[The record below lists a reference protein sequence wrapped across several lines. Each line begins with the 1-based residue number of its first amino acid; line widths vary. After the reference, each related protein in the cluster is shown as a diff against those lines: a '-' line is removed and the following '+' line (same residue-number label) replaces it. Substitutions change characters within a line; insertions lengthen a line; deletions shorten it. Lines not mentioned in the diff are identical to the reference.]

1 MIIRS
6 KAPFRLG
13 LAGGGTDVSPYSDL
27 YGGCILNATISLYAY
42 ANIEPRDDGKIVFLI
57 PQTEEEYIFESAL
70 ELPILND
77 KADLMKGIYNRV
89 IKDFINKPLSFT
101 LTCAL
106 EVPFGSGLGTS
117 STLAVAILGA
127 YAEWLT
133 LPLGEYDLAYL
144 AYLIERVDL
153 RQAGGKQDQYAAAF
167 GGFNFMEFYA
177 EDKVIVN
184 PLRIRNETI
193 NELSNNMLLY
203 YTSSSRNSGDI
214 IEKQQRNV
222 KEQKA
227 KSLDAMHQIKNQ
239 AYEIKEA
246 ILKNNLDEIGH
257 ILHRGWTYKREM
269 ADGIST
275 PLFEEIYN
283 TAINAGSSGGKISG
297 AGGGGYVFFYCPGN
311 SKFAVIKALEN
322 LGLEKVE
329 TDGTFDPSVHE
340 AVSIEPVDDISKD
353 NCIIGTLRK
362 GYKLAGRIIRAP
374 QVRVGKH
381 TE

>member
-1 MIIRS
+1 MIVRS

-42 ANIEPRDDGKIVFLI
+42 ANIEPRNDDKIVFRI
-57 PQTEEEYIFESAL
+57 PQTGEEYIFDASI
-70 ELPILND
+70 ELPITGD

-89 IKDFINKPLSFT
+89 VRDFAQQPLSFT

-117 STLAVAILGA
+117 STLAIAILGA
-127 YAEWLT
+127 YTEWLK

-144 AYLIERVDL
+144 AYLIERIDL
-153 RQAGGKQDQYAAAF
+153 GQAGGKQDQYAAAF

-177 EDKVIVN
+177 DDKVIVN
-184 PLRIRNETI
+184 PLRVRNETI

-203 YTSSSRNSGDI
+203 YTNSSRNSGDI
-214 IEKQQRNV
+214 IVNQQKNV

-227 KSLDAMHQIKNQ
+227 KSLEAMHQIKKQ

-246 ILKNNLDEIGH
+246 ILKNDLDEIGY
-257 ILHRGWTYKREM
+257 ILHRGWEYKRNM

-275 PLFEEIYN
+275 PFFEEIYD
-283 TAINAGSSGGKISG
+283 TAIKAGATGGKISG

-311 SKFAVIKALEN
+311 TRFAVGKALDK
-322 LGLEKVE
+322 LGGKVQSYSFTKKGLE
-329 TDGTFDPSVHE
+329 TW
-340 AVSIEPVDDISKD
+340 
-353 NCIIGTLRK
+353 
-362 GYKLAGRIIRAP
+362 RI
-374 QVRVGKH
+374 K
-381 TE
+381 

>member
-1 MIIRS
+1 MKIIRS

-42 ANIEPRDDGKIVFLI
+42 ANIEPRNDNKIVFRI
-57 PQTEEEYIFESAL
+57 PQTEEEYIFDSAL

-89 IKDFINKPLSFT
+89 IKDFVQKPLSFT

-127 YAEWLT
+127 YTEWLT

-153 RQAGGKQDQYAAAF
+153 KQAGGKQDQYSAAF

-177 EDKVIVN
+177 DDKVIVN
-184 PLRIRNETI
+184 PLRVRNETI
-193 NELSNNMLLY
+193 NELSNNLLLY
-203 YTSSSRNSGDI
+203 YTNSSRNSGSI
-214 IEKQQRNV
+214 IEKQQKNV
-222 KEQKA
+222 KEQKS
-227 KSLDAMHQIKNQ
+227 KSLEAMHQIKQQ

-246 ILKNNLDEIGH
+246 VLKNNLDEIGH
-257 ILHRGWTYKREM
+257 ILHRGWNYKREM

-275 PLFEEIYN
+275 PFFEELYE
-283 TAINAGSSGGKISG
+283 TAMNAGSIGGKISG

-311 SKFAVIKALEN
+311 TRFTVAKALEK
-322 LGLEKVE
+322 LGGRTQPYSFTKKGLETWHIK
-329 TDGTFDPSVHE
+329 
-340 AVSIEPVDDISKD
+340 
-353 NCIIGTLRK
+353 
-362 GYKLAGRIIRAP
+362 
-374 QVRVGKH
+374 
-381 TE
+381 

>member
-27 YGGCILNATISLYAY
+27 YGGCILNATINLYAY
-42 ANIEPRDDGKIVFLI
+42 ANIEPRDDNKIVFRI
-57 PQTEEEYIFESAL
+57 PQTQEEYIFDSVL
-70 ELPILND
+70 ELPINND

-89 IKDFINKPLSFT
+89 VKDFVNEPLSFT

-117 STLAVAILGA
+117 STLAIAILGA
-127 YAEWLT
+127 YTEWLK

-144 AYLIERVDL
+144 AYLIERIDL
-153 RQAGGKQDQYAAAF
+153 KQAGGKQDQYAAAF
-167 GGFNFMEFYA
+167 GGFNFMEFYS

-184 PLRIRNETI
+184 PLRIRNEII
-193 NELSNNMLLY
+193 NELSNNLLLY
-203 YTSSSRNSGDI
+203 YTNSSRNSGDI
-214 IEKQQRNV
+214 IEKQQKNV
-222 KEQKA
+222 KNQKA
-227 KSLDAMHQIKNQ
+227 ASIEAMHQIKKQ

-269 ADGIST
+269 ADGITT
-275 PLFEEIYN
+275 PLFEELYN
-283 TAINAGSSGGKISG
+283 TAISAGATGGKISG

-311 SKFAVIKALEN
+311 ARFEVIKALEN
-322 LGLEKVE
+322 LGGRVQPYTFTKKGLETWHIK
-329 TDGTFDPSVHE
+329 
-340 AVSIEPVDDISKD
+340 
-353 NCIIGTLRK
+353 
-362 GYKLAGRIIRAP
+362 
-374 QVRVGKH
+374 
-381 TE
+381 